1 MSSSRPATRSTPSGV
16 GTVEAADGARRVS
29 IGFRGRTPEPLSKY
43 LARLAEVNERL
54 AQAKHAA
61 MIEEEVISARM
72 YYRTDV

>member
-1 MSSSRPATRSTPSGV
+1 M
-16 GTVEAADGARRVS
+16 EAADGARRVS